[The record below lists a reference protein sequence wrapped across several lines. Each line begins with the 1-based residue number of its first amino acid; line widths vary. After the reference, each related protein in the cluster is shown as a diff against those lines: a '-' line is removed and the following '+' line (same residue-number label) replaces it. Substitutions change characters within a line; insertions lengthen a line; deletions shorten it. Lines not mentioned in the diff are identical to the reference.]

1 MRTNALR
8 LSSRDGT
15 GTRRWIV
22 GDPNGKH
29 AKVFR
34 RTPGYVGSRDAPWI
48 VTAWHG
54 LFTDQFAGYRVHAA
68 GMWTGRGA
76 FNLAISFCAPIW
88 PGESA

>member
-1 MRTNALR
+1 MNGNALR

-22 GDPNGKH
+22 GDRDGKH

-34 RTPGYVGSRDAPWI
+34 RSLSYLSPGDSPWM

-54 LFTDQFAGYRVHAA
+54 LCAAQFEGYRVHAA
-68 GMWTGRGA
+68 GCWTGRNA
-76 FNLAISFCAPIW
+76 FNIALGFVAPI
-88 PGESA
+88 GKSD